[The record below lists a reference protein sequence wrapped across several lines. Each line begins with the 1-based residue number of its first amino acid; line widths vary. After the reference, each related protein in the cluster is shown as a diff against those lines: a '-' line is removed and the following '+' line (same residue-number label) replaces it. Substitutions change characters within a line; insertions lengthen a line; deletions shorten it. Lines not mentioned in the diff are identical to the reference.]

1 MALSNYRAERLRRL
15 MNKIYQN
22 AKEIWLNYFNQVLF
36 EKGLITDKE
45 KNRMNNL
52 IYTNCHTSKDKK
64 LK

>member
-1 MALSNYRAERLRRL
+1 MALELNV
-15 MNKIYQN
+15 
-22 AKEIWLNYFNQVLF
+22 KEIWLNYFNQVLF

-64 LK
+64 LKWII